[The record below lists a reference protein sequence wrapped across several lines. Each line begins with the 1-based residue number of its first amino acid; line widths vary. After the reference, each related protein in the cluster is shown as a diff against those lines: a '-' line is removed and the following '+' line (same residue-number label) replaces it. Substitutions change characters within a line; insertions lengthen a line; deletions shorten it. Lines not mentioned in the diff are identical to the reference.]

1 MRVLMPLA
9 GFALAA
15 STAILNPALSQET
28 MDEGT
33 FDPQEIQALFPKPGY
48 SPYAGNTFP
57 IRPLFGDTHLHTSQ
71 SFDAIAFGNF
81 LGPDEAYRFAR
92 GEEVI
97 SSTGQHARLSRPLDF
112 LVVSDH
118 AENMGTLGEIKAGNP
133 ALMEDPDLKRWNQM
147 LNAGGEQAM
156 NVYYEISASVGGQG
170 KPLPAALRSEELTRS
185 VWQKNVQ
192 AAEKY
197 NEPGTFTALIG
208 YEWSSNTGG
217 NNLHRVVVFR
227 DGAEKAEQILPFSSF
242 DSDNPEDLWKALQ
255 NYETKTGGT
264 VLAIPHNG
272 NLSNGLMFPLIN
284 PVGGKPLT
292 AEYARTRASLEP
304 LMEVTQMKGDGET
317 HPFLSPNDEF
327 ANFERW
333 DKGNLDL
340 SAAKKPEM
348 LQFEYARSALKN
360 GLKLEAELG
369 VNPYKFGMIGSTD
382 AHTSLSAVEE
392 NNFFGKL
399 PRRRTERRARPPT
412 RRRSSA
418 TRRSWAGKWSR
429 RGYAAV
435 WAKENTREAIFD
447 AMKRKE
453 VYATTGPRMTVRLFG
468 GWDFVAADA
477 KTRSPAAVGY
487 AKGVPMGGD
496 LPPAPAGKSPTF
508 LVAALKDPIG
518 ANLDR
523 YQIVKGWMDAA
534 GELHEQVYDVAW
546 SGDRKPGADGKLPPV
561 GNTVDVPNATWTNTI
576 GAPELI
582 SVWNDPDFDPAQRAF
597 YYGRVLE
604 IPTPRWTAYDAKYFG
619 VTMPPEV
626 PMGYRSGPIRRRSGI
641 PAERGLEPALGARD
655 AMERIHS
662 KIGSPPPG
670 SAPARRRRRRSRRWN
685 S

>member
-9 GFALAA
+9 GLALVAT
-15 STAILNPALSQET
+15 TAFGYPTLAQET
-28 MDEGT
+28 IDKGT
-33 FDPQEIQALFPKPGY
+33 LDPNMVDTLFPKPGY
-48 SPYAGNTFP
+48 SPYAGNRFP
-57 IRPLFGDTHLHTSQ
+57 SRPLFGDTHLHTSQ
-71 SFDAIAFGNF
+71 SFDAIAFGNS
-81 LGPDEAYRFAR
+81 LGPEEAYRFAR

-118 AENMGTLGEIKAGNP
+118 AENMGTLGEIKTGNP
-133 ALMEDPDLKRWNQM
+133 TLMNDPELKRWNQM
-147 LNAGGEQAM
+147 MAAGGDQAM
-156 NVYYEISASVGGQG
+156 NVYYEIMASVGGGG
-170 KPLPAALRSEELTRS
+170 KHLPAALRSDELTRS

-197 NEPGTFTALIG
+197 NDPGTFTVLIG

-227 DGAEKAEQILPFSSF
+227 DGAEKTEPILPFSSLQ
-242 DSDNPEDLWKALQ
+242 SDNPEDLWKALQ
-255 NYETKTGGT
+255 NYVTKTGGS

-284 PVGGKPLT
+284 PVGGKPIT

-317 HPFLSPNDEF
+317 HTTLSPTDEF

-333 DKGNLDL
+333 DMGNLDL
-340 SAAKKPEM
+340 SAAKTPDM

-360 GLKLEAELG
+360 GLKLEKELG
-369 VNPYKFGMIGSTD
+369 VNPYKYGLIGSTD
-382 AHTSLSAVEE
+382 SHTSLAAVEE

-399 PRRRTERRARPPT
+399 PAAEPSAGRAIHPIAKFGDKEVIGWEVV
-412 RRRSSA
+412 SS
-418 TRRSWAGKWSR
+418 
-429 RGYAAV
+429 GYAAV
-435 WAKENTREAIFD
+435 WAIENTREAIFD

-453 VYATTGPRMTVRLFG
+453 VYATTGPRMLVRLFG
-468 GWDFVAADA
+468 GWEFAEADA

-496 LPPAPAGKSPTF
+496 LPPAPAGKKAPTF

-534 GELHEQVYDVAW
+534 GQLHEQVYDAAW
-546 SGDRKPGADGKLPPV
+546 SGERKPGIDGKVPPV
-561 GNTVDVPNATWTNTI
+561 GNTVDVADATWTNTI

-582 SVWNDPDFDPAQRAF
+582 SVWTDPAFDPAQRAF
-597 YYGRVLE
+597 YYARVLE

-619 VTMPPEV
+619 VTMPSEV
-626 PMGYRSGPIRRRSGI
+626 PMTSQERAYTSPIWYN
-641 PAERGLEPALGARD
+641 PAG
-655 AMERIHS
+655 
-662 KIGSPPPG
+662 
-670 SAPARRRRRRSRRWN
+670 
-685 S
+685 